1 MSEATAVA
9 AVLWIGVT
17 MYAVFGGAD
26 FGAGLWSLLAGG
38 EEGGRRPRDLIDWA
52 IGPVWEA
59 NHVWLIFALVVLWTG
74 FSSAFEAVFS
84 TLFIPL
90 SLAALGIVLRG
101 SGFAF
106 HHNARRAR
114 GRVAAQMFFGL
125 SSVLTPFF
133 MGTVV
138 GAVAGGRVP
147 VGNAAGDPVTSW
159 LNLLSLVIGAL
170 FVATGAYLS
179 AVFLVSDAR
188 RAGAQDLERY
198 FARRALV
205 AAVVTGALAAAG
217 LVALHRDARFVF
229 DGLTHDG
236 LPLVILSALCGVGV
250 LVLLHRGARRG
261 TRVLAVGA
269 VAAVVWGWGVAQHP
283 YLLPQTL
290 TISDGAAPS
299 ATLTT
304 LLVVFAIAVVV
315 VLPSLG
321 LLYTLAQR
329 SVVEESSQPRPVEP
343 EGGTGATSPVG

>member
-1 MSEATAVA
+1 MSSADAVA
-9 AVLWIGVT
+9 IVLWIAVT
-17 MYAVFGGAD
+17 MYAVFAGAD

-38 EEGGRRPRDLIDWA
+38 GEGGRRPRELIDWA

-74 FSSAFEAVFS
+74 FSSAFEAIFS

-114 GRVAAQMFFGL
+114 GRLAAELLFGL

-147 VGNAAGDPVTSW
+147 VGNAEGDPVTSW
-159 LNLLSLVIGAL
+159 VNPLSFVIGAL

-188 RAGAQDLERY
+188 RAGAHDLERY
-198 FARRALV
+198 FGTRALV
-205 AAVVTGALAAAG
+205 AAVVTGALAAVG
-217 LVALHRDARFVF
+217 LFALHRHARYVF
-229 DGLTHDG
+229 DGLTADG
-236 LPLVILSALCGVGV
+236 LPLVIISALCGIFV
-250 LVLLHRGARRG
+250 LVLLHRRAVRG
-261 TRVLAVGA
+261 TRVLAAGA
-269 VAAVVWGWGVAQHP
+269 VA
-283 YLLPQTL
+283 
-290 TISDGAAPS
+290 S
-299 ATLTT
+299 
-304 LLVVFAIAVVV
+304 
-315 VLPSLG
+315 
-321 LLYTLAQR
+321 
-329 SVVEESSQPRPVEP
+329 
-343 EGGTGATSPVG
+343 